1 MGTSDPARR
10 RPDPDPVAGGGEG
23 ATRFVAGRRWE
34 AGEERGGRASEGRAE
49 LSRPPLLPEPSPQ
62 PAAAT
67 EGGGGRAGRRDAAAG
82 GAGEETLR
90 IRFG

>member
-10 RPDPDPVAGGGEG
+10 RPDLDPVAGGGEG
-23 ATRFVAGRRWE
+23 ATRFVAGRRWK
-34 AGEERGGRASEGRAE
+34 AGEERGRRAREGRAE
-49 LSRPPLLPEPSPQ
+49 PTRLLPLPGPSPQ

-90 IRFG
+90 LRFG